1 MKGEIELKI
10 LNSAP
15 RVGFAHL
22 SKFPKFTTC
31 DNLKSVIHM
40 LLCKEK
46 PLPFSPS
53 HEVSSTLMHGWQEK
67 EIELGGCKDWSP
79 MGKLIIIISL
89 NLARNSKT

>member
-46 PLPFSPS
+46 PLPFSTN
-53 HEVSSTLMHGWQEK
+53 HEVSSTLIHGWQEK